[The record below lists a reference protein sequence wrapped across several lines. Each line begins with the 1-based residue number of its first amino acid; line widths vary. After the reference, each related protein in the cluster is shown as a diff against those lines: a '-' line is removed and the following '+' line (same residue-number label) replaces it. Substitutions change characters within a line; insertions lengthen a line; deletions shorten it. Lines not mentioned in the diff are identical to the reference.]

1 MPRAL
6 VADPHPLIRASIRNL
21 LQQENFKAVQEAS
34 NGVQALS
41 LAREAPP
48 DLIILDIA
56 IPKLD
61 GFEVIRRLASF
72 GVNSKIL
79 VVTALSPI
87 LYAPRCMN
95 VGASG
100 FVSKVYDLNTVS
112 KAIATTMSGYTFF
125 PNLMSSS
132 ASSPDTQSTDSSMIS
147 ELSDRE
153 LLVLQKLSQGYSNKE
168 IGEVMFLSNK
178 TISAYK
184 TRISEKLKLK
194 SVVAFADFAKKN
206 GLI

>member
-1 MPRAL
+1 M
-6 VADPHPLIRASIRNL
+6 
-21 LQQENFKAVQEAS
+21 
-34 NGVQALS
+34 S

-56 IPKLD
+56 IPELD
-61 GFEVIRRLASF
+61 GFEVIRRLARF

-79 VVTALSPI
+79 IVTALSPI
-87 LYAPRCMN
+87 LYAARCRN
-95 VGASG
+95 AGASG
-100 FVSKVYDLNTVS
+100 FVSKADDLRMVS

-125 PNLMSSS
+125 PNVISSL
-132 ASSPDTQSTDSSMIS
+132 ASNPEVQSTDSAMIS

-153 LLVLQKLSQGYSNKE
+153 LLVLQKLSLGYSNKE
-168 IGEVMFLSNK
+168 IGETMFLSNK
-178 TISAYK
+178 TISACK
-184 TRISEKLKLK
+184 TRIAEKLKLK

>member
-1 MPRAL
+1 MVLHWVVAVTRAP
-6 VADPHPLIRASIRNL
+6 ATFIAGISAA
-21 LQQENFKAVQEAS
+21 EAVVHEQRIYT
-34 NGVQALS
+34 L
-41 LAREAPP
+41 
-48 DLIILDIA
+48 
-56 IPKLD
+56 
-61 GFEVIRRLASF
+61 
-72 GVNSKIL
+72 
-79 VVTALSPI
+79 
-87 LYAPRCMN
+87 
-95 VGASG
+95 
-100 FVSKVYDLNTVS
+100 
-112 KAIATTMSGYTFF
+112 IATTMSGYTFF
-125 PNLMSSS
+125 PNVMSSS
-132 ASSPDTQSTDSSMIS
+132 ASSHEIQSTDSAMIS

>member
-6 VADPHPLIRASIRNL
+6 VVDQYPLIRASIKKL
-21 LQQENFKAVQEAS
+21 LQQEQFSAVQEAS

-41 LAREAPP
+41 FAREASP

-56 IPKLD
+56 MPMLD
-61 GFEVIRRLASF
+61 GFEMIRRLTSF

-79 VVTALSPI
+79 VVTALPAI

-95 VGASG
+95 AGASG
-100 FVSKVYDLNTVS
+100 FVSKSEELSIVS
-112 KAIATTMSGYTFF
+112 KAITTTMSGYTFF
-125 PNLMSSS
+125 PKFTSSS
-132 ASSPDTQSTDSSMIS
+132 ANNADTQLTDSSMIS

-168 IGEVMFLSNK
+168 IGEAMFLSNK

-184 TRISEKLKLK
+184 TKITEKLKLK
-194 SVVAFADFAKKN
+194 SVVAFAEFAKKN

>member
-6 VADPHPLIRASIRNL
+6 VADQYPLIRASIRNL
-21 LQQENFKAVQEAS
+21 LQQENFRAVQEAS

-56 IPKLD
+56 IPELD

-79 VVTALSPI
+79 IVTALSPI
-87 LYAPRCMN
+87 LYAARCRN
-95 VGASG
+95 AGASG
-100 FVSKVYDLNTVS
+100 FVSKADDLRMVS

-125 PNLMSSS
+125 PNVISSL
-132 ASSPDTQSTDSSMIS
+132 ASSPEVQSTDSAMIS

-168 IGEVMFLSNK
+168 IGETMFLSNK
-178 TISAYK
+178 TISACK
-184 TRISEKLKLK
+184 TRIAEKLKLK